1 MAAKLST
8 HVLDLTRGAPAA
20 GMKIALWRRDGS
32 AAPLKTVVTNAD
44 GRTDAPLL
52 GAGEVAAGAYELVF
66 HVGEYFTA
74 LGTACPFLGLVPV
87 RFNLAEGASC
97 HVPLLVSPW
106 AYSTYRGS

>member
-1 MAAKLST
+1 MPAKLST

-20 GMKIALWRRDGS
+20 GMKIELWRRDGV
-32 AAPLKTVVTNAD
+32 PQLLKTFVTNAD

-52 GAGEVAAGAYELVF
+52 AGGEVAAGGYELLFYVA
-66 HVGEYFTA
+66 EYFTA
-74 LGTACPFLGLVPV
+74 GGTPCPFLSQVPL